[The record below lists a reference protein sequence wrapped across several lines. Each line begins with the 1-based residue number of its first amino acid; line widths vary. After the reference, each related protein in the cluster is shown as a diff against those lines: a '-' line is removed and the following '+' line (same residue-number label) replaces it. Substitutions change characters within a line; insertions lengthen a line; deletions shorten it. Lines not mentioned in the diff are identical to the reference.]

1 MRLRFIGCI
10 VLSMA
15 GVLLAEEFD
24 PLGTQSLLPKQ
35 QATFVTCTKMNLSTS
50 LGLSDVVMAALCNN
64 PQTKI
69 AWQTSLYQASLVG
82 VSQSAY
88 LPTLSATG
96 SVLKSESSETKTGNQ
111 ENISVTLSYLLY
123 DFGKRDATYDNARA
137 LLDVALFS
145 ENDTIQSVFLS
156 AIQAYYTLFG
166 SNASLE
172 ASREAER
179 SALESLNAAKT
190 RYTVGTSTPADTL
203 QAQTAY
209 SQAMLNRIQAEGSV
223 KTAQGELASV
233 LGMMPDTTIAL
244 QTPLLAIPDV
254 AFEQNTRALMDEAQ
268 RLRPDLM
275 AAGAKIKAA
284 EANVK
289 AAKADTMPSF
299 SLSATTGN
307 TDTVFN
313 TSQRSSS
320 IGLYVTIPI
329 FTGFNTKYKVQ
340 AAQQQL
346 KINEAEYEKLS
357 QDANLDVYKTYQT
370 LISQTQAT
378 RTSNDLVASAQA
390 SYDLALGRYKAGV
403 GTILDLLTAQSALAS
418 AKQQHIQSLYNWYI
432 TKASLAKAMGSLD
445 FSTIKGQP

>member
-1 MRLRFIGCI
+1 MHLRLMGCM
-10 VLSMA
+10 VLGMIS
-15 GVLLAEEFD
+15 VLVAEEFD
-24 PLGTQSLLPKQ
+24 PLDTKALIPSN
-35 QATFVTCTKMNLSTS
+35 QAKLASCATVDVRKT

-88 LPTLSATG
+88 LPTLNATG
-96 SVLKSESSETKTGNQ
+96 SVLRSETTGVKTGN
-111 ENISVTLSYLLY
+111 EKNVGVTLSYLLY
-123 DFGKRDATYDNARA
+123 DFGKRDATYDNAKS

-156 AIQAYYTLFG
+156 AIQAYYALFG

-190 RYTVGTSTPADTL
+190 RYTVGTATPADTL

-223 KTAQGELASV
+223 KSAQGDLASV
-233 LGMMPDTTIAL
+233 LGLIPDTTLQL
-244 QTPLLAIPDV
+244 QTPKLDLPSEV
-254 AFEQNTRALMDEAQ
+254 FESNIRALMEEAQ
-268 RLRPDLM
+268 KIRPDLM

-289 AAKADTMPSF
+289 SAKADNMPTF
-299 SLSATTGN
+299 SLSATSGH

-313 TSQRSSS
+313 TSQRTSSV
-320 IGLYVTIPI
+320 GLYVSIPI

-357 QDANLDVYKTYQT
+357 QDASLEVYKTYQS
-370 LISQTQAT
+370 LISGTQAT
-378 RTSNDLVASAQA
+378 RTSADLVASAQA

-403 GTILDLLTAQSALAS
+403 GTILDLLSAQSALAS
-418 AKQQHIQSLYNWYI
+418 AKQQHIQSLYTWYI
-432 TKASLAKAMGSLD
+432 TKASLAKAMGTLD

>member
-1 MRLRFIGCI
+1 MRFSLIGCTI
-10 VLSMA
+10 LGIAS
-15 GVLLAEEFD
+15 VLLAEDFD
-24 PLGTQSLLPKQ
+24 PFDTKSLLNKQ
-35 QATFVTCTKMNLSTS
+35 QATFVTCATTDLSKS
-50 LGLSDVVMAALCNN
+50 LSLSDVVMAALCNN

-69 AWQTSLYQASLVG
+69 AWQTSLYQAAQVG

-88 LPTLSATG
+88 LPTLSASG
-96 SVLKSESSETKTGNQ
+96 SALKSESSETKSGDQ
-111 ENISVTLSYLLY
+111 ENISITLSYLLY
-123 DFGKRDATYDNARA
+123 DFGKRDATYESAKR

-145 ENDTIQSVFLS
+145 ENNTIQSVFLS
-156 AIQAYYTLFG
+156 AVQAYYTLFG

-179 SALESLNAAKT
+179 SALASLNAAKT
-190 RYTVGTSTPADTL
+190 RYSVGTATPADTL

-223 KTAQGELASV
+223 KSAQGELASV
-233 LGMMPDTTIAL
+233 LGLMPDTTIQL
-244 QTPLLAIPDV
+244 QTPQLSLPSEV
-254 AFEQNTRALMDEAQ
+254 FEKNVKALMEEAG

-275 AAGAKIKAA
+275 AASAKIKAA

-289 AAKADTMPSF
+289 AAKAEHLPSF
-299 SLSATTGN
+299 SLSST

-313 TSQRSSS
+313 TSQRTSS
-320 IGLYVTIPI
+320 IGLYVSIPI

-357 QDANLDVYKTYQT
+357 QEASLEVYKTYQT
-370 LISQTQAT
+370 LVSETQAT
-378 RTSNDLVASAQA
+378 RTSADLVASAQA

-403 GTILDLLTAQSALAS
+403 GTILDLLSAQSALAS

-432 TKASLAKAMGSLD
+432 TKASLAKSMGTLD

>member
-1 MRLRFIGCI
+1 MRVRL
-10 VLSMA
+10 LSYMVF
-15 GVLLAEEFD
+15 GMVSMLLAEDFD

-35 QATFVTCTKMNLSTS
+35 KATFVTCTTTNVNTT

-69 AWQTSLYQASLVG
+69 AWQTSLYQAAQVG

-96 SVLKSESSETKTGNQ
+96 SILQTDNSETKNGNQ
-111 ENISVTLSYLLY
+111 ENIGVTLSYLLY
-123 DFGKRDATYDNARA
+123 DFGKRDATYDNARS

-145 ENDTIQSVFLS
+145 ENDTIQTVFLS

-179 SALESLNAAKT
+179 SALASLNAAKT
-190 RYTVGTSTPADTL
+190 RYSVGTATPADTL

-223 KTAQGELASV
+223 KSAQGELANV
-233 LGMMPDTTIAL
+233 LGLIPDTTMQL
-244 QTPLLAIPDV
+244 QTPRLDIPSDT
-254 AFEQNTRALMDEAQ
+254 FEKNIRSLMEEAQ
-268 RLRPDLM
+268 KLRPDLM
-275 AAGAKIKAA
+275 AASAKIKAA
-284 EANVK
+284 EAGVR
-289 AAKADTMPSF
+289 AAKADNMPTF
-299 SLSATTGN
+299 SLSATSGHTE
-307 TDTVFN
+307 TVFN
-313 TSQRSSS
+313 TSQRTSSV
-320 IGLYVTIPI
+320 GLYVSIPI

-340 AAQQQL
+340 AAEQQL

-357 QDANLDVYKTYQT
+357 QNASLEVYKTYQS
-370 LISQTQAT
+370 LISETQAT
-378 RTSNDLVASAQA
+378 RTSSDLVASAQA

-403 GTILDLLTAQSALAS
+403 GTILDLLSAQSALAS

-432 TKASLAKAMGSLD
+432 TKASLAKAMGTLD

>member
-15 GVLLAEEFD
+15 GVLIAEEFD

>member
-35 QATFVTCTKMNLSTS
+35 QATFVTCTKTNLSTS

>member
-1 MRLRFIGCI
+1 MRVRL
-10 VLSMA
+10 LSYMVF
-15 GVLLAEEFD
+15 GMVSMLLAEDFD

-35 QATFVTCTKMNLSTS
+35 QATFVTCTTTNVNTT

-69 AWQTSLYQASLVG
+69 AWQTSLYQAAQVG

-96 SVLKSESSETKTGNQ
+96 SILQTNNSETKNGNQ
-111 ENISVTLSYLLY
+111 ENIGVTLSYLLY
-123 DFGKRDATYDNARA
+123 DFGKRDATYDNARS

-145 ENDTIQSVFLS
+145 ENNTIQTVFLS
-156 AIQAYYTLFG
+156 AIQAYYALFG

-190 RYTVGTSTPADTL
+190 RYSVGRATPADTL

-223 KTAQGELASV
+223 KSAQGELANV
-233 LGMMPDTTIAL
+233 LGLMPDTTMQL
-244 QTPLLAIPDV
+244 QTPRLDIPSDT
-254 AFEQNTRALMDEAQ
+254 FEKNIRSLMEEAQ
-268 RLRPDLM
+268 KLRPDLM
-275 AAGAKIKAA
+275 AASAKIKAA
-284 EANVK
+284 EASVR
-289 AAKADTMPSF
+289 AAKADNMPTF
-299 SLSATTGN
+299 SLSATSGHTQS
-307 TDTVFN
+307 VFN
-313 TSQRSSS
+313 TSQRTSSV
-320 IGLYVTIPI
+320 GLYVSIPI
-329 FTGFNTKYKVQ
+329 FTGFNTKYKVH
-340 AAQQQL
+340 AAEQQL

-357 QDANLDVYKTYQT
+357 SDASLEVYKTYQS
-370 LISQTQAT
+370 LISETQAT
-378 RTSNDLVASAQA
+378 RASADLVASAQA
-390 SYDLALGRYKAGV
+390 SYDLSLGRYKAGV
-403 GTILDLLTAQSALAS
+403 GTILDLLSAQSALAS

-432 TKASLAKAMGSLD
+432 TKASLAKAMGTLD

>member
-10 VLSMA
+10 VFGMA
-15 GVLLAEEFD
+15 SVLLAEEFD
-24 PLGTQSLLPKQ
+24 PLGTQALLPKH
-35 QATFVTCTKMNLSTS
+35 QASFVTCTTTDLHKS
-50 LGLSDVVMAALCNN
+50 LGLSDVIMAALCNN

-69 AWQTSLYQASLVG
+69 AWQTSLYQAALVG
-82 VSQSAY
+82 VSKSDY
-88 LPTLSATG
+88 LPTLSASG
-96 SVLKSESSETKTGNQ
+96 SVLQSESSETKNGNQ

-137 LLDVALFS
+137 LLDAALFS

-156 AIQAYYTLFG
+156 AIQAYYSLFG
-166 SNASLE
+166 SNASLT
-172 ASREAER
+172 ASLEAER

-190 RYTVGTSTPADTL
+190 RYTVGTATPADAL

-209 SQAMLNRIQAEGSV
+209 SQAVLNRIQAEGSV
-223 KTAQGELASV
+223 KSAQGELASV
-233 LGMMPDTTIAL
+233 LGMMPDTTLQL
-244 QTPLLAIPDV
+244 QTPRLEIPNES
-254 AFEQNTRALMDEAQ
+254 FEQNIRSLMEEAQ

-275 AAGAKIKAA
+275 AASAKIKAA

-289 AAKADTMPSF
+289 AAKADNMPSF
-299 SLSATTGN
+299 SLSATSGN

-346 KINEAEYEKLS
+346 KINEAEYDKLS

-378 RTSNDLVASAQA
+378 RTSIDLVASAQA

-403 GTILDLLTAQSALAS
+403 GTILDLLSAQSALAS
-418 AKQQHIQSLYNWYI
+418 AKQQYIQSLYNWYI

>member
-15 GVLLAEEFD
+15 GVLIAEEFD

-35 QATFVTCTKMNLSTS
+35 QATFVTCTKTNLSTS

>member
-1 MRLRFIGCI
+1 MRLRQISYI
-10 VLSMA
+10 VFGMA
-15 GVLLAEEFD
+15 SLLLADDFD
-24 PLGTQSLLPKQ
+24 PLHTKSLLPKQ
-35 QATFVTCTKMNLSTS
+35 QATFVTCATLDLSKS

-69 AWQTSLYQASLVG
+69 AWQTSLYQAAQVG
-82 VSQSAY
+82 VSRSAY

-96 SVLKSESSETKTGNQ
+96 SILKAESSETKTGNQ
-111 ENISVTLSYLLY
+111 ENVGITLSYLLY
-123 DFGKRDATYDNARA
+123 DFGKRDATYDNAKA

-145 ENDTIQSVFLS
+145 ENGTIQSVFLS

-172 ASREAER
+172 ASKEAER

-190 RYTVGTSTPADTL
+190 RYSVGTATPADTL

-223 KTAQGELASV
+223 KSAQGELANV
-233 LGMMPDTTIAL
+233 LGLIPDTTMQL
-244 QTPLLAIPDV
+244 QTPQLDIPSET
-254 AFEQNTRALMDEAQ
+254 FEKNIRALMEEAQ

-275 AAGAKIKAA
+275 AASAKIKAA
-284 EANVK
+284 EAGVK
-289 AAKADTMPSF
+289 AAKADNMPTF
-299 SLSATTGN
+299 SLSATSGQTQS
-307 TDTVFN
+307 VFN
-313 TSQRSSS
+313 TSQRTSSV
-320 IGLYVTIPI
+320 GLYVSIPI

-340 AAQQQL
+340 AAEQQL

-357 QDANLDVYKTYQT
+357 QDASLEVYKTYQS
-370 LISQTQAT
+370 LISETQAT
-378 RTSNDLVASAQA
+378 RTSSDLVASAQA

-403 GTILDLLTAQSALAS
+403 GTILDLLSAQSALAS

-432 TKASLAKAMGSLD
+432 TKASLAKAMGTLD

>member
-1 MRLRFIGCI
+1 MRFSLIGCTI
-10 VLSMA
+10 LGIAS
-15 GVLLAEEFD
+15 VLLAEDFD
-24 PLGTQSLLPKQ
+24 PFDTKSLLNKQ
-35 QATFVTCTKMNLSTS
+35 QATFVTCATTDLSKS
-50 LGLSDVVMAALCNN
+50 LSLSDVVMAALCNN

-69 AWQTSLYQASLVG
+69 AWQTSLYQAAQVG

-88 LPTLSATG
+88 LPTLSASG
-96 SVLKSESSETKTGNQ
+96 SALKSESSETKSGDQ
-111 ENISVTLSYLLY
+111 ENISITLSYLLY
-123 DFGKRDATYDNARA
+123 DFGKRDATYESARR

-145 ENDTIQSVFLS
+145 ENNTIQSVFLL
-156 AIQAYYTLFG
+156 AVQAYYTLFG

-179 SALESLNAAKT
+179 SALASLNAAKT
-190 RYTVGTSTPADTL
+190 RYSVGTATPADTL

-223 KTAQGELASV
+223 KSAQGELASV
-233 LGMMPDTTIAL
+233 LGLMPDTTIQL
-244 QTPLLAIPDV
+244 QTPQLSLPSEV
-254 AFEQNTRALMDEAQ
+254 FEKNVKALMEEAG

-275 AAGAKIKAA
+275 AASAKIKAA

-289 AAKADTMPSF
+289 AAKAEHLPSF
-299 SLSATTGN
+299 SLSSTTGH
-307 TDTVFN
+307 TDTVN
-313 TSQRSSS
+313 TSQRTSS
-320 IGLYVTIPI
+320 IGLYVSIPI

-346 KINEAEYEKLS
+346 KIDEAEYEKLS
-357 QDANLDVYKTYQT
+357 QEASLEVYKTYQT
-370 LISQTQAT
+370 LVSETQAT
-378 RTSNDLVASAQA
+378 RTSADLVASAQA

-403 GTILDLLTAQSALAS
+403 GTILDLLSAQSALAS

-432 TKASLAKAMGSLD
+432 TKASLAKSMGTLD

>member
-1 MRLRFIGCI
+1 MRLRFMGCM
-10 VLSMA
+10 VLGMMR
-15 GVLLAEEFD
+15 VLVAEDFD
-24 PLGTQSLLPKQ
+24 PLDTKSLLPKQ
-35 QATFVTCTKMNLSTS
+35 QATFVTCTTTDLTKS

-69 AWQTSLYQASLVG
+69 AWQTSLYQAAQVG
-82 VSQSAY
+82 VSRSAY

-96 SVLKSESSETKTGNQ
+96 SVLRSESSETKSGNQ
-111 ENISVTLSYLLY
+111 ENIGVTLSYLLY

-145 ENDTIQSVFLS
+145 ENGTIQNVFLS

-190 RYTVGTSTPADTL
+190 RYTVGTATPADTL

-209 SQAMLNRIQAEGSV
+209 SQAMLNRIQAEGNV
-223 KTAQGELASV
+223 KSAQGELASV
-233 LGMMPDTTIAL
+233 LGMMPDTTIQL
-244 QTPLLAIPDV
+244 QNPLLILPSDT
-254 AFEQNTRALMDEAQ
+254 FEKNIRALMEEAQ

-275 AAGAKIKAA
+275 AASAKIKAA

-289 AAKADTMPSF
+289 AAKADHMPTF
-299 SLSATTGN
+299 SLSATSGH

-320 IGLYVTIPI
+320 IGLYVSIPI

-357 QDANLDVYKTYQT
+357 QDASLEVYKTYQT
-370 LISQTQAT
+370 LVSETQAT
-378 RTSNDLVASAQA
+378 RTSSDLVASAQA
-390 SYDLALGRYKAGV
+390 SYDLSLGRYKAGV